1 MQRVKVKQAKI
12 ESVVNALSELENFV
26 GARAR
31 AVQRDVRHLKA
42 LLSSLQRHMS
52 G

>member
-1 MQRVKVKQAKI
+1 MQRVKKRAKI

-31 AVQRDVRHLKA
+31 AVQRECEAFK
-42 LLSSLQRHMS
+42 SLTLVTAATHVQ